1 MVEMPG
7 SLNGHGLVPVEQPL
21 LAVEHLQIAFGSQVV
36 VEDLSFQLRAG
47 ETLGIVGESGSG
59 KTLTARALLGLVPAQ
74 AQIRGQAW
82 LQQKSGSQS
91 RLNLL
96 GLRPDQMRQIRGRRI
111 GMVFQEP
118 ASALTPV
125 FSCGDQLRETLR
137 ANLKL
142 TRSQLEARCRQ
153 LFAEVQL
160 DPALLE
166 RYPHQLSGGQLQRVG
181 IALAMAGDPEIL
193 IADEPT
199 TALDVTIQAEI
210 LALMRQ
216 LQAQRQVALIFISH
230 DLGVISAVADRG
242 MVLYRG
248 RVMESGPIKVLF
260 QNPVSPY
267 TQSLVAC
274 RPRLGDQV
282 NGNGSHLLRRLPTTE
297 DLMQVVTQ
305 PDGSWTVQ
313 PKSLGS
319 VDQLLRLQAITPA
332 EVSEQLQKLQQRD
345 PLLKVVQ
352 LKTYFPIRR
361 GWQQGVVKAVDGVTF
376 DIYPGE
382 TLGLV
387 GESGCGKST
396 LGRTLLRLI
405 RASGGQIIYDGDDL
419 LALPT
424 QRLRRLRRQL
434 QLVFQDPFAALDPR
448 LSVGD
453 SIMEPMRV
461 HHIGRDPQQR
471 QQRAQQLLIQV
482 GLDPEVLDRQP
493 HEFSGGQRQRICI
506 ARALASEPRLII
518 CDEAVSSLDVSV
530 QAQVLNLLKQ
540 LQRDLGLTY
549 LFISHD
555 LAVVAFMSDRIMV
568 MNRGQIE
575 EIGPTQQIYQDPQR
589 QYTRRLI
596 AAIPA

>member
-1 MVEMPG
+1 MVEIPG
-7 SLNGHGLVPVEQPL
+7 SLNGRSLAPVEQPL
-21 LAVEHLQIAFGSQVV
+21 LAVEHLQIAFGSQMV

-59 KTLTARALLGLVPAQ
+59 KTLTARALLGLVPAP

-82 LQQKSGSQS
+82 LQSRSGS

-96 GLRPDQMRQIRGRRI
+96 GLRPDQMRQVRGRRI

-125 FSCGDQLRETLR
+125 FSCGEQLRETLR

-142 TRSQLEARCRQ
+142 SRSQLEARCRQ

-160 DPALLE
+160 DPTLLE

-216 LQAQRQVALIFISH
+216 LQAQRQMALVFISH

-242 MVLYRG
+242 IVLYRG
-248 RVMESGPIKVLF
+248 RVMESGPIQTLF
-260 QNPVSPY
+260 QHPVSPY

-274 RPRLGDQV
+274 RPRLGGHAGGD
-282 NGNGSHLLRRLPTTE
+282 GSPLLRRLPTTE

-313 PKSLGS
+313 PKWMGS
-319 VDQLLRLQAITPA
+319 IDSVLRLQAVTPA
-332 EVSEQLQKLQQRD
+332 EVSERLHLLQQRD

-361 GWQQGVVKAVDGVTF
+361 DWQQPGVVKAVDGVTF
-376 DIYPGE
+376 EIYPGE

-405 RASGGQIIYDGDDL
+405 RASSGQIIYDGDDL

-424 QRLRRLRRQL
+424 HRLRRLRREL

-448 LSVGD
+448 LSIGD
-453 SIMEPMRV
+453 SIIEPMRV
-461 HHIGRDPQQR
+461 HQMGRDPQQR

-540 LQRDLGLTY
+540 LQQDLGLTY

-575 EIGPTQQIYQDPQR
+575 EIGPAQQIYQDPQR
-589 QYTRRLI
+589 EYTQRLI